1 MSSRREVGR
10 GRSCENV
17 SLYSET
23 AKEGHN
29 QTQTENRGSI
39 CPRLVCQG
47 ISLMLKRPRGNR
59 KDKVGLPAL
68 RQEMEVMVWENGRQG
83 GSLVVS
89 QQNFDSPVVRG
100 GRG

>member
-1 MSSRREVGR
+1 
-10 GRSCENV
+10 
-17 SLYSET
+17 
-23 AKEGHN
+23 
-29 QTQTENRGSI
+29 
-39 CPRLVCQG
+39 
-47 ISLMLKRPRGNR
+47 MLKRPRGNR